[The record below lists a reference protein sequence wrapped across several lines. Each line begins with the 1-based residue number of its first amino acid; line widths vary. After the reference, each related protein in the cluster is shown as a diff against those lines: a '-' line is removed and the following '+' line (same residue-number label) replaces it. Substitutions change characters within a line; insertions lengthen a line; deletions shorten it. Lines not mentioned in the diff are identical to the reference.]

1 TKSSSLERN
10 ELLRNNLNTLHDL
23 VEGKIS
29 FNQYKKESSD
39 DRIAY
44 KKRLEEEQKRQE
56 KLAQEYMHN

>member
-1 TKSSSLERN
+1 
-10 ELLRNNLNTLHDL
+10 DL